1 MMAMQNFKDLLGMLL
16 EKNGENQSDGSCV
29 TWENK

>member
-16 EKNGENQSDGSCV
+16 EKNGENQSDRSCV
-29 TWENK
+29 KRENK